1 MWLRIVKGILLGLV
15 QGLTEFL
22 PVSSSGHLLLLER
35 LGVAPPDL
43 TLNLLL
49 HLATLVAVCVVMR
62 REVWHWVRHPLDKQ
76 ARWLYLSCVPTA
88 GLAAALMLWAPDWL
102 VGQYLSLGFLAT
114 SCLLLWAGCI
124 ARSRRDLRPA
134 NALWVG
140 LVHGLATL
148 PGVSRSGA
156 TVAAMRLAGIEDRR
170 AVCLSFLLAIPVTV
184 GGLVWQLVHDGVG
197 HLDLPFALAACV
209 AALGSGLVALRVM
222 LRNFAPAMP
231 FFALY
236 TFALSIV
243 SLFV

>member
-1 MWLRIVKGILLGLV
+1 MWIRIVKGILLGLV

-35 LGVAPPDL
+35 MGVAPPDL

-49 HLATLVAVCVVMR
+49 HLSTLASVCVVMR

-76 ARWLYLSCVPTA
+76 ARWLYCSCLPTA
-88 GLAAALMLWAPDWL
+88 VLAAALMLWAPDWL
-102 VGQYLSLGFLAT
+102 VGRYLSLGFLAT
-114 SCLLLWAGCI
+114 SCLLLWAGNI
-124 ARSRRDLRPA
+124 QRKTRGLTVP

-156 TVAAMRLAGIEDRR
+156 TVAAMRVAGIEDNR

-197 HLDLPFALAACV
+197 GLDWPFALSACT
-209 AALGSGLVALRVM
+209 AALLSGLAALKVM
-222 LRNFAPAMP
+222 LRNFAAAMP
-231 FFALY
+231 YFALY
-236 TFALSIV
+236 TFVLSVV